1 MNTIKFKIPN
11 CLNLESIKKTM
22 GWCPNAST
30 IEARKS
36 IQFDDMIVN
45 APDSGGELT
54 HTTAGWW
61 NKQRNRIL
69 IGIIGGTLLAVI
81 WFISYGIN
89 NMNVFLV
96 GLFTG
101 IAVNVLSW
109 SQGLNS
115 LNRIASSETP
125 IKTSTK
131 HMLAVCILIIMGTVA
146 IGYSAYFYGLGAI
159 YAFISGFA
167 FTSWGRYLQ
176 IVYWEK
182 KNRKTIVA
190 HGFYKP
196 TVAAINSEE

>member
-1 MNTIKFKIPN
+1 MTINVTEIIRKM
-11 CLNLESIKKTM
+11 M
-22 GWCPNAST
+22 GWCPNISA
-30 IEARKS
+30 IKARKS
-36 IQFDDMIVN
+36 IQFDNLTVN
-45 APDSGGELT
+45 VPISGGEFT
-54 HTTAGWW
+54 QITVEWW

-69 IGIIGGTLLAVI
+69 MGIIGVTLLAII

-89 NMNVFLV
+89 NMNVFIV

-101 IAVNVLSW
+101 IVVNVLSW

-115 LNRIASSETP
+115 LNRIAGSETP

-131 HMLAVCILIIMGTVA
+131 QMLAVCILIILGIVA
-146 IGYSAYFYGLGAI
+146 IGYSASIYGLGAI

-167 FTSWGRYLQ
+167 FTSWGGYLQ

-190 HGFYKP
+190 YGFYKP
-196 TVAAINSEE
+196 GVVAINSGEYE